1 MGIFISILL
10 ATVALGFT
18 VVAAIA
24 ETAFTYLPHNEAEEA
39 VEAHPGTLGARVLQR
54 TLDGDSEAYTH
65 PLRLTRLIAA
75 AAAVLATM
83 TFLLN
88 LVEVHA
94 LAIVL
99 TLVIVALVGY
109 PILHVL
115 ARTLGRNRPV
125 ASIRVLARPVHYL
138 SVLLSPA
145 TGLLDHL
152 STRIAPAR
160 EAEAPAGVFEEEELR
175 EFLERASDA
184 ETIEDDEAQMVQSV
198 FEMDDLRIRS
208 LMVPRTD
215 MLTVGRD
222 VPLREALSL
231 FLRSGYSRMPVIGDS
246 SDEILGILYLKDS
259 MRAYILHSEA
269 PEDTPMPTLVEIMRP
284 ARFEPETKRALDLLR
299 DMQRESTHVAI
310 VVDEY
315 GGTAGLITLEDL
327 IEELVGDISDE
338 YDHERPEYTLNDDG
352 TFRLSARLGIDEL
365 GEIFGIDLED
375 EDVDTVG
382 GLLAKHL
389 GMVPIVGSEIEI
401 DGIHI
406 RAIGSSGRRHQVDM
420 LQAWYEPPRDEQQ
433 NAEGSP
439 ESLESN
445 SSGSSSPEPH
455 SLTSE
460 VADILTVDTE
470 PPAVAEPHAH
480 PDLPGDIAE
489 AEPATDKHGNR

>member
-1 MGIFISILL
+1 
-10 ATVALGFT
+10 
-18 VVAAIA
+18 
-24 ETAFTYLPHNEAEEA
+24 
-39 VEAHPGTLGARVLQR
+39 
-54 TLDGDSEAYTH
+54 
-65 PLRLTRLIAA
+65 
-75 AAAVLATM
+75 
-83 TFLLN
+83 
-88 LVEVHA
+88 
-94 LAIVL
+94 
-99 TLVIVALVGY
+99 
-109 PILHVL
+109 
-115 ARTLGRNRPV
+115 
-125 ASIRVLARPVHYL
+125 
-138 SVLLSPA
+138 
-145 TGLLDHL
+145 
-152 STRIAPAR
+152 
-160 EAEAPAGVFEEEELR
+160 
-175 EFLERASDA
+175 
-184 ETIEDDEAQMVQSV
+184 
-198 FEMDDLRIRS
+198 MDDLRIRS

-269 PEDTPMPTLVEIMRP
+269 PEGTPMPTLVEIMRP
-284 ARFEPETKRALDLLR
+284 ARFEPETKRAMDLLR

-315 GGTAGLITLEDL
+315 GGTAGLVTLEDL

-420 LQAWYEPPRDEQQ
+420 LQAWYEPPRDEQE
-433 NAEGSP
+433 NAEGSS
-439 ESLESN
+439 EA
-445 SSGSSSPEPH
+445 H
-455 SLTSE
+455 SAE
-460 VADILTVDTE
+460 VADLLTVDTE
-470 PPAVAEPHAH
+470 PPAVVEPHAH
-480 PDLPGDIAE
+480 PDLPGDTAE